1 MCTKRDNMNLD
12 RDGMAGKSTMQIR
25 ALIPLAMAIFLLA
38 MTLSETVR
46 ADSEASP
53 EYRLKAAFLYNF
65 MMFVDGG
72 RFDRTSDPE
81 TPSEP
86 NEPIQIGIIGKTPF
100 GNAFEPLRD
109 RKFRNRPVTIKAF
122 KGLAEMADADGRLPQ
137 QHPQL
142 DALRQCHMLFICSS
156 EQSHLET
163 LLNPIKTLD
172 ILTVADGPGF
182 LEAGGM
188 VNFLIE
194 NKKVRFEVNTAATGR
209 AKLQIRAKLLRL
221 AKRVITH
228 DAFEKQDDKETETQ
242 PADK

>member
-1 MCTKRDNMNLD
+1 ML
-12 RDGMAGKSTMQIR
+12 GKSTMRIR
-25 ALIPLAMAIFLLA
+25 ALILLSMAVFLLA
-38 MTLSETVR
+38 VSLSVAVR
-46 ADSEASP
+46 ADSAANP

-72 RFDRTSDPE
+72 RFDRASDPK
-81 TPSEP
+81 TPSDP

-142 DALRQCHMLFICSS
+142 EALRRCHMLFLCSS
-156 EQSHLET
+156 EKEHLET
-163 LLNPIKTLD
+163 LLNPIRTLD
-172 ILTVADGPGF
+172 ILTVADVPGF
-182 LEAGGM
+182 LEGGGM

-194 NKKVRFEVNTAATGR
+194 HKKVRFEVNTAATGR
-209 AKLQIRAKLLRL
+209 AQLQIRAKLLRL

-228 DAFEKQDDKETETQ
+228 DAFEKQNDEETKTQ
-242 PADK
+242 PGDK